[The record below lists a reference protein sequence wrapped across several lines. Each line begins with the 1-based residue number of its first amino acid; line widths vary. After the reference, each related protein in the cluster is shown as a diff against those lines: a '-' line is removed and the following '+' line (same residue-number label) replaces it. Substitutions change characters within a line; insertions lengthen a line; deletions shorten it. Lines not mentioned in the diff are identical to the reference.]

1 MKGENKQM
9 SIKKNGIKYNVRKYI
24 NMKGNFTQIPNDVFL
39 VIDNLA
45 SFKVYCYLCKM
56 YNRECQYAFP
66 TMEQIARDCNIGV
79 ATAKRSIKE
88 LRDLKLIEILKFEN
102 KTSRYANNS
111 YRIFYP
117 ILDLDSITE
126 EIEENFNNEL
136 EQSDIEKFT
145 YEKTDDGVLVAPK
158 DDNES

>member
-1 MKGENKQM
+1 M
-9 SIKKNGIKYNVRKYI
+9 SLKRNGIKYNVRKYI
-24 NMKGNFTQIPNDVFL
+24 NMKGNFTQIPNDIFL
-39 VIDNLA
+39 IIDNLA

-66 TMEQIARDCNIGV
+66 TIEQIARDCNIGTSTV
-79 ATAKRSIKE
+79 KRSIKE

-117 ILDLDSITE
+117 VLDLDSVTD
-126 EIEENFNNEL
+126 EIEEKFNNEL
-136 EQSDIEKFT
+136 EENEIEKFT
-145 YEKTDDGVLVAPK
+145 YEITEKGVLEVPN
-158 DDNES
+158 DNNED

>member
-126 EIEENFNNEL
+126 EIEEKFNNEL

>member
-1 MKGENKQM
+1 M
-9 SIKKNGIKYNVRKYI
+9 SLKRNGIKYNVRKYI
-24 NMKGNFTQIPNDVFL
+24 NMKGNFTQIPNDIFL
-39 VIDNLA
+39 IIDNLA

-66 TMEQIARDCNIGV
+66 TIEQIARDCNIGTSTV
-79 ATAKRSIKE
+79 KRSIKE

-117 ILDLDSITE
+117 VLDLDSVTD
-126 EIEENFNNEL
+126 EIEEKFNNEL
-136 EQSDIEKFT
+136 KENEIEKFT
-145 YEKTDDGVLVAPK
+145 YEITDEGVLEVPN
-158 DDNES
+158 DNNED